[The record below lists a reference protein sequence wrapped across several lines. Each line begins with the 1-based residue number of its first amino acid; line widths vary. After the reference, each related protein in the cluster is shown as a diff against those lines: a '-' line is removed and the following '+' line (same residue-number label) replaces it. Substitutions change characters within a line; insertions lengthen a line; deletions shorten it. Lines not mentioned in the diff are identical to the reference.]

1 MGRPLGSTKINSPEH
16 LWELF
21 TDYKNFVKNNP
32 ILKHTFVGK
41 EGRSEYSE
49 LERPLTI
56 EGFEC
61 YCADL
66 GIIGDL
72 SHYFANTNGRYKR
85 FLTIVTRIRKEVR
98 NDQIGGGM
106 AGIYNPNITARLNNL
121 VEKKEITNV
130 EQPLFPDV
138 SENDGDSKD
147 IES

>member
-1 MGRPLGSTKINSPEH
+1 MGRPNKIDSPEH

-21 TDYKNFVKNNP
+21 RDYKSQVKNNP

-66 GIIGDL
+66 GIIQDL
-72 SHYFANTNGRYKR
+72 SNYFATSNNRYKR
-85 FLTIVTRIRKEVR
+85 FSTIVTRIRKEVR
-98 NDQIGGGM
+98 TDQIGGGM
-106 AGIYNPNITARLNNL
+106 AGIYNSSITARLNNL

-130 EQPLFPDV
+130 EQPLFTDV
-138 SENDGDSKD
+138 SENDSDKQNT
-147 IES
+147 ES

>member
-1 MGRPLGSTKINSPEH
+1 MARPLGSTKIQSPEQ
-16 LWELF
+16 LWDLF
-21 TDYKNFVKNNP
+21 EEYKRQTKNNP

-66 GIIGDL
+66 GIIQDL
-72 SHYFANTNGRYKR
+72 SNYFANSNNRYKR
-85 FLTIVTRIRKEVR
+85 FSTIVTRIRKEVR

-106 AGIYNPNITARLNNL
+106 AGIYNASITARLNNL
-121 VEKKEITNV
+121 VEKKEVMNV

-138 SENDGDSKD
+138 STDDRNTEDSQ
-147 IES
+147 S

>member
-1 MGRPLGSTKINSPEH
+1 MARPLGSTKIQSPEQ

-21 TDYKNFVKNNP
+21 TEYKRQTKNNP

-66 GIIGDL
+66 GIIQDL
-72 SHYFANTNGRYKR
+72 SNYFANTNGRYKR
-85 FLTIVTRIRKEVR
+85 FSTILTRIRKEVR

-106 AGIYNPNITARLNNL
+106 AGIYNPSITARLNNL

-138 SENDGDSKD
+138 SEDDGNTQNT
-147 IES
+147 ES

>member
-1 MGRPLGSTKINSPEH
+1 MARPLGSTKINSPEH

-72 SHYFANTNGRYKR
+72 SHYFANTNGRYSILKSGLR
-85 FLTIVTRIRKEVR
+85 LFKGEHRRVR
-98 NDQIGGGM
+98 
-106 AGIYNPNITARLNNL
+106 P
-121 VEKKEITNV
+121 
-130 EQPLFPDV
+130 
-138 SENDGDSKD
+138 SE
-147 IES
+147 

>member
-1 MGRPLGSTKINSPEH
+1 MGHGRPNKIHSPEH

-21 TDYKNFVKNNP
+21 TEYKRHVKNNP

-85 FLTIVTRIRKEVR
+85 FLTIVTRIRREVR

-106 AGIYNPNITARLNNL
+106 AGIYNASITARLNNL

-138 SENDGDSKD
+138 SEDHSDSENT
-147 IES
+147 ES

>member
-1 MGRPLGSTKINSPEH
+1 MGRPLGSTKIQSPEH
-16 LWELF
+16 LWDLF
-21 TDYKNFVKNNP
+21 TEYKIQVKQTP

-66 GIIGDL
+66 GVIGDL

-85 FLTIVTRIRKEVR
+85 FLTIATRIRKEVR

-106 AGIYNPNITARLNNL
+106 AGIYNPSITARLNNL

-130 EQPLFPDV
+130 EQPLFSDV
-138 SENDGDSKD
+138 QEDNGNQEDT
-147 IES
+147 ES

>member
-1 MGRPLGSTKINSPEH
+1 MARPLGSTKIQSPEQ
-16 LWELF
+16 LWDLF
-21 TDYKNFVKNNP
+21 QDYKRQTKNNP

-66 GIIGDL
+66 GIIQDL
-72 SHYFANTNGRYKR
+72 SNYFANSNNRYKR
-85 FLTIVTRIRKEVR
+85 FSTIVTRIRKEVR

-106 AGIYNPNITARLNNL
+106 AGIYNANITARLNNL
-121 VEKKEITNV
+121 VEKKEVMNV

-138 SENDGDSKD
+138 STDDRNTEDSQ
-147 IES
+147 S